1 MIDHVKPTARIP
13 AVQGQFGPRIVTYT
27 TQLPPTSIETIVGH
41 DPRSKLW
48 KRLPDDLAK
57 IYSHLQRATTKPRLD
72 SILRYIRY
80 RFVERALIPGAF
92 PAISIAV
99 QNPTPFEAYPGVPDS
114 GVGVLQFDLSTR
126 NRRIVAD
133 GLGRVSASLEIVEMS
148 ESDEIPEIA
157 REGLKRLLSQFSL
170 PTVFY
175 LPAPGTPPLT
185 LAEMQ
190 QFFHDFNF
198 KVTAVPARIAIALD
212 HSDLYIGLTNRIG
225 EADVIAKHGG
235 MELKRASLGKKSTAI
250 VVQQNLLRFVRGATE
265 GERFLEGTTNSEVKD
280 PRLNEETIDEF
291 SDSLVAFL
299 DSLAQS
305 MGSDRFT
312 ERDSLH
318 LTAPGWGALGI
329 LYHDLAVRLRVPDV
343 EAAARRIGSIDWSRS
358 SPTWREIVRPRTDAE
373 GNTVLGLAAGGAQTR
388 RFITQELR
396 KALGIDKTLKE
407 RGFDDDQ
414 MLFDDLDAVAGA
426 PGEPELVG

>member
-1 MIDHVKPTARIP
+1 MANKSRRPGFGLAASPNGATGNRSQRRSIMIDHVKPTARIP

-99 QNPTPFEAYPGVPDS
+99 QNPTAFEAYPGVPDS

-212 HSDLYIGLTNRIG
+212 HSD
-225 EADVIAKHGG
+225 
-235 MELKRASLGKKSTAI
+235 
-250 VVQQNLLRFVRGATE
+250 
-265 GERFLEGTTNSEVKD
+265 
-280 PRLNEETIDEF
+280 
-291 SDSLVAFL
+291 
-299 DSLAQS
+299 
-305 MGSDRFT
+305 
-312 ERDSLH
+312 
-318 LTAPGWGALGI
+318 
-329 LYHDLAVRLRVPDV
+329 
-343 EAAARRIGSIDWSRS
+343 
-358 SPTWREIVRPRTDAE
+358 
-373 GNTVLGLAAGGAQTR
+373 
-388 RFITQELR
+388 
-396 KALGIDKTLKE
+396 
-407 RGFDDDQ
+407 
-414 MLFDDLDAVAGA
+414 
-426 PGEPELVG
+426 